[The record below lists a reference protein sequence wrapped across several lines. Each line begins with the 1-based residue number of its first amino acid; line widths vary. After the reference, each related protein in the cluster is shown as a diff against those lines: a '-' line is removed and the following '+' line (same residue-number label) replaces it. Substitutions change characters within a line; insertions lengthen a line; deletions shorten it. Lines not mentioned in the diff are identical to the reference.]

1 MLTRSQVLDA
11 ALRRLNSDP
20 TTSMADLAAAIGIGR
35 ATLNRHFASRDALL
49 REIGERALDHW
60 ARSQDETGMVA
71 AGESGDPERIRSC
84 LGELVTWFVENA
96 DEFAYALANN
106 RMEAMP
112 ELMTRTNLLIDRE
125 VEFYACAQRAGV
137 LRSDLPARWIEH
149 TVYGLMIAAREAL
162 RRGDVARRDLDALVF
177 STLLTGTATG
187 DSR

>member
-1 MLTRSQVLDA
+1 MLTRDQVLDA

-60 ARSQDETGMVA
+60 VRSQQETDMVA
-71 AGESGDPERIRSC
+71 AGASGDPERIRAC
-84 LGELVTWFVENA
+84 LRELVRWFVENA

-112 ELMTRTNLLIDRE
+112 ELAERTNVLIDRE
-125 VEFYACAQRAGV
+125 VEFYAAAQRAGV

-162 RRGDVARRDLDALVF
+162 RRGDVARRDLDGLVL
-177 STLLTGTATG
+177 STFLVGTTAG
-187 DSR
+187 DFR

>member
-1 MLTRSQVLDA
+1 MLTRAQVLDA

-60 ARSQDETGMVA
+60 DRSQQETGMVA
-71 AGESGDPERIRSC
+71 AGESGDPARIRAC
-84 LGELVTWFVENA
+84 LSDLITWFVDNA
-96 DEFAYALANN
+96 DQFAYALANN

-112 ELMTRTNLLIDRE
+112 ELVERTDRLIDQE
-125 VEFYACAQRAGV
+125 VAFYAAAQRAGV

-162 RRGDVARRDLDALVF
+162 RRGDVARRDLDALVL
-177 STLLTGTATG
+177 STLLDGTTG